1 MSITVS
7 QSPTG
12 YKSAHGEVWH
22 VVESTNKNVT
32 GFQYVFDIYK
42 SGNLI
47 TRVKNSPYG
56 TGKYGV
62 LDLGN
67 IVRATLESG
76 SVVDNLDVF
85 AFDTT
90 EQMGSDQFWTE
101 YDVRYGEVSGG
112 VTTTNIASGTY
123 RVYNNYSRNSWD
135 RKASDLSGAMIL
147 SNRPTDSYWYAG
159 EPVVLSVFLP
169 SGQTYARQ
177 EKYNGSVQN
186 EYTDTGNGNAFVF
199 GWTPANDDITFQ
211 LSGSVSGVIGTRNI
225 KKRCAK
231 YDTHTLVFL
240 NAFGAFDSYTF
251 IHGKLFNDNEK
262 KRFEQM
268 RWSLSGGQMVDK
280 VGYAY
285 NEGSKVYAGIYK
297 EKMQLTTDILGTGE
311 YDWLSE
317 LINSPLVYLLNSTTQ
332 DFYPVIITDTNY
344 EFKDDRI
351 NKTDTL
357 TVNIEFSVDNNVQF
371 R

>member
-1 MSITVS
+1 MSITIS

-12 YKSAHGEVWH
+12 YQSAHSEVWH
-22 VVESTNKNVT
+22 VVESTNKAVA

-42 SGNLI
+42 SGNLV

-62 LDLGN
+62 LDVGN
-67 IVRATLESG
+67 IVRATLNEASL
-76 SVVDNLDVF
+76 SNLDVF
-85 AFDTT
+85 SFDAS
-90 EQMGSDQFWTE
+90 EQLGAEEYWSE

-112 VTTTNIASGTY
+112 VLTTNIASGTY
-123 RVYNNYSRNSWD
+123 RVYNNYNRSVWD
-135 RKASDLSGAMIL
+135 RKQSDITGAIIL
-147 SNRPTDSYWYAG
+147 SNRPTETYWYSG

-169 SGQTYARQ
+169 SGQTFARQ
-177 EKYNGSVQN
+177 EKVNGSVQN
-186 EYTDTGNGNAFVF
+186 EYTETGNGNAFVF
-199 GWTPANDDITFQ
+199 GLLPTADDITFQ

-225 KKRCAK
+225 KKKCAK

-251 IHGKLFNDNEK
+251 IHGKLLNDNEK

-280 VGYAY
+280 VGYSY
-285 NEGSKVYAGIYK
+285 NEASKVYAGKYK
-297 EKMQLTTDILGTGE
+297 EKMQLTSDILSTGE

-317 LINSPLVYLLNSTTQ
+317 LIHSPQVYLLSSTTQ
-332 DFYPVIITDTNY
+332 DFYPVIITDSNY

-357 TVNIEFSVDNNVQF
+357 TVNIEFSIDNNVQF

>member
-1 MSITVS
+1 MSITIS

-12 YKSAHGEVWH
+12 YQSAHEEVWH
-22 VVESTNKNVT
+22 VVESTNKAT
-32 GFQYVFDIYK
+32 AGFQYVFDIYK
-42 SGNLI
+42 SGNLV

-62 LDLGN
+62 LDVGN
-67 IVRATLESG
+67 IVRATLNEASL
-76 SVVDNLDVF
+76 SNLDVF
-85 AFDTT
+85 SFDTS
-90 EQMGSDQFWTE
+90 EQLGAEEYWSE

-112 VTTTNIASGTY
+112 VLTTNIASGTY
-123 RVYNNYSRNSWD
+123 RVYNNYNRSVWD
-135 RKASDLSGAMIL
+135 RKQSDITGAIIL
-147 SNRPTDSYWYAG
+147 SNRPTETYWYSG

-169 SGQTYARQ
+169 SGQTFARQ
-177 EKYNGSVQN
+177 EKVNGSVQN
-186 EYTDTGNGNAFVF
+186 EYTETGNGNAFVF
-199 GWTPANDDITFQ
+199 GLLPTADDITFQ

-225 KKRCAK
+225 KKKCAK

-251 IHGKLFNDNEK
+251 IHGKLFNDNQK

-285 NEGSKVYAGIYK
+285 NEGSKVYAGSYK
-297 EKMQLTTDILGTGE
+297 ERMQLTSDILSTGE

-332 DFYPVIITDTNY
+332 EFYPVIITDTNY

-357 TVNIEFSVDNNVQF
+357 TVNIEFSIDNNVQF